1 MMYKPQRIMKKLERL
16 NKSLFQGLCNTN
28 IINLAAIQGGNYE
41 EWTECNEKTGKA
53 DTETHTGQKNCGS
66 DNTKADCD
74 VTQTDC
80 KQDHAIA
87 FDPNGGIDSISSPIS
102 TSVAF

>member
-1 MMYKPQRIMKKLERL
+1 MKKLERL
-16 NKSLFQGLCNTN
+16 NKSLFQELCNIN

-41 EWTECNEKTGKA
+41 EWTSNKKKETC
-53 DTETHTGQKNCGS
+53 DTETHTGQKGCNS
-66 DNTKADCD
+66 DDTKADCD